1 MFCLLNSYSYA
12 NFVTKITMDNS
23 KLRSAISRIMSDLI
37 KLDNLITA
45 SELDFLDKVYEKFG
59 VTENDRKMGFYM
71 PLGEAVDILSQQSH
85 KYRQEFF
92 ALMQEG
98 SKADGVC
105 SRPEA
110 LLLLSFACAC
120 GLEDR
125 AKGKVYSFE
134 AKGIPLH
141 HDQLIYVS
149 REDRHDKSFLS
160 DEDNYDDVNNIARL
174 AGFELVYVPRIAK
187 HFDTYGKTEILRKV
201 LSLVRPTLD
210 RGEDELIRQ
219 LRVMTPYKFYTTILE
234 RRMKIALSFDGP
246 CWLIKLG
253 DSQVAGEEYANFLLL
268 EIDQKDMKRQ
278 LKAFMTEFLMMLPD
292 QIISVTPVEEDPD
305 IFRYGGFIKSILD
318 MISLGTEDRW
328 NIVIRLKNCK
338 KFRNGDG
345 REDRAAITIRRG
357 DEEWPLIV
365 PDRDAAFY
373 VLILCATA
381 EDPGGILMTK
391 DMDENCRVQKQYGEI
406 YRQMSPRDSRDCPII
421 SFSETR
427 RPIKSRIVKIM
438 QEHPYLT
445 EKALYQ
451 LTSSQKKMFV
461 VLNPNNVFVLSDQGE
476 SGKPLRESSL
486 YKVVSSL

>member
-1 MFCLLNSYSYA
+1 ME
-12 NFVTKITMDNS
+12 NS

-45 SELDFLDKVYEKFG
+45 SELDFLDGVYKKYG
-59 VTENDRKMGFYM
+59 VTDDDKKMGFYM
-71 PLGEAVDILSQQSH
+71 TLAEAVDILSQQSH

-92 ALMQEG
+92 SLMLEG

-120 GLEDR
+120 GLGDR

-160 DEDNYDDVNNIARL
+160 DDENYEDVNNIARL

-201 LSLVRPTLD
+201 LTLVRPTLD

-219 LRVMTPYKFYTTILE
+219 LRVMTPYKFYTAILE
-234 RRMKIALSFDGP
+234 RRMKISLEFDGP
-246 CWLIKLG
+246 GWLIKLG
-253 DSQVAGEEYANFLLL
+253 DSQVAGEEFANFLLL
-268 EIDQKDMKRQ
+268 EIDQKNLKRQ
-278 LKAFMTEFLMMLPD
+278 LKAFMTEFLLMLPD
-292 QIISVTPVEEDPD
+292 QIISVAPVEEDPD

-328 NIVIRLKNCK
+328 NLVIRLKHSK
-338 KFRNGDG
+338 KFKNGDG
-345 REDRAAITIRRG
+345 KEDRAAITIRRG

-373 VLILCATA
+373 VLILCVTA
-381 EDPGGILMTK
+381 EDPGGILMSK
-391 DMDENCRVQKQYGEI
+391 DLESDCRAQKQYKEI
-406 YRQMSPRDSRDCPII
+406 YRQMSPRDPNDCPDI

-427 RPIKSRIVKIM
+427 RPIKSRLVKLI
-438 QEHPYLT
+438 QDHPYLT

-461 VLNPNNVFVLSDQGE
+461 VLNPSSIFVQVKPGE
-476 SGKPLRESSL
+476 REKPLRESDL
-486 YKVVSSL
+486 YKVVSNM